1 MSPSLSTPSRPRLSA
16 EARRDA
22 ILAAAKRVFGRSGYH
37 AATVRDVAAEAGVS
51 EALLYQHFEG
61 KRHLFM
67 EVVTAAAADLEARLL
82 AVRATGDPDAA
93 VAAYF
98 DFVEQESGLYRVF
111 FRQGVQADP
120 MLQDLHRRL
129 WARFIRLMREAQPL
143 SEAGAHALAG
153 MMNELALWWLEE
165 GRLGKEELVRR
176 ACRMAAALCD
186 SEVEH
191 GTGDQGPAG

>member
-1 MSPSLSTPSRPRLSA
+1 MSPSLSTPSRLRLSA

-82 AVRATGDPDAA
+82 AVRAAGDPDAA